1 MDSFLNDSLQKSGE
15 LQVTLVRSD
24 FALSERYCAGL
35 VTAVSL
41 VLLPPRPHPHISQQ
55 VVLSCSLGARHTFY
69 LKRQQ
74 TELPAASCAALP
86 VFLSFL
92 LPHWGL

>member
-1 MDSFLNDSLQKSGE
+1 M
-15 LQVTLVRSD
+15 TLVRSD
-24 FALSERYCAGL
+24 FALSEKCYTGL
-35 VTAVSL
+35 VIAVSL
-41 VLLPPRPHPHISQQ
+41 ILLTPTPPPTPHISQQ

-86 VFLSFL
+86 VFFSFL